1 MSQKSK
7 CPCCGYYTKE
17 GTGDFEICPVCYW
30 EDDPAQR
37 RDETLAEGA
46 NKVCLKKARENF
58 IEFGA
63 CEQWVLKYVREPL
76 EEEMR
81 KQRYVLQKSAG
92 IYWLIDSEQEGVP
105 FRKPLRMNEMGATIW
120 NLKQE
125 GYSVSE
131 IVANL
136 QKEYDADEAVLKRDV
151 EVFMA
156 ELLLYESGK
165 VSRV

>member
-1 MSQKSK
+1 M
-7 CPCCGYYTKE
+7 TE
-17 GTGDFEICPVCYW
+17 
-30 EDDPAQR
+30 
-37 RDETLAEGA
+37 
-46 NKVCLKKARENF
+46 
-58 IEFGA
+58 
-63 CEQWVLKYVREPL
+63 
-76 EEEMR
+76 
-81 KQRYVLQKSAG
+81 QRYVLQKAAG

-125 GYSVSE
+125 GKTVPE
-131 IVANL
+131 IVGTL
-136 QKEYDADEAVLKRDV
+136 QKEYDADEAMLTRDV